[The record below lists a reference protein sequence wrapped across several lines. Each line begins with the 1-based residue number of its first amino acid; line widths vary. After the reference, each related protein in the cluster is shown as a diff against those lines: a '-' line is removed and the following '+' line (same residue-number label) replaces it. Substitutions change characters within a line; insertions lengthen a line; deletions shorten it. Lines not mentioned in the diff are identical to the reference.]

1 MRIWTAI
8 STESGSGKR
17 HHDVFNS
24 GFDYAD
30 ARGEF
35 KRKFPSRR
43 LEALAPG
50 HVEMQTYDN
59 TPSQNSSTR
68 IDPHP
73 LDGMPSG
80 F

>member
-8 STESGSGKR
+8 STEGRSGKR
-17 HHDVFNS
+17 YHNVFNS
-24 GFDYAD
+24 GFDYAE

-35 KRKFPSRR
+35 KRKFPTHQ

-59 TPSQNSSTR
+59 TPPPSNDTGL
-68 IDPHP
+68 DLHP